1 MRRLKVIK
9 NDNLEGR
16 IYHRVGVLRVWGH
29 ILRGLGYLSFVG
41 SLSTIPCALIVAAA
55 PGALGATTG
64 EALIFA
70 SAGLGGLMLAFVLA
84 LSSLVPA
91 ITLVVIANLLFGF
104 ADHLEFQ
111 YLIYDEATIQMPVL
125 TSAKQQAGGQ
135 RYAPP
140 GH

>member
-1 MRRLKVIK
+1 MIK

-16 IYHRVGVLRVWGH
+16 VLHRVGVLRVWGH

-70 SAGLGGLMLAFVLA
+70 SAGLGGLVVGGLLA
-84 LSSLVPA
+84 LSSLAPA

-104 ADHLEFQ
+104 ADHLELQ
-111 YLIYDEATIQMPVL
+111 YLIYEEATMRIPPTL
-125 TSAKQQAGGQ
+125 TPKSRPRPG
-135 RYAPP
+135 YAPP
-140 GH
+140 NLL